1 LFQAAAFAA
10 SVRHDTVASATRVG
24 RGAGNEMEKALAFAV
39 TLAGVGL
46 MAVSVALFG
55 VHPPSLPSADAGVWA
70 EAKWPF
76 LLDQWGTG
84 KAFAC
89 ADCGAKV
96 RVYVR
101 PKIGFCN
108 CTTGVSDDAELE
120 RVADTDLV
128 SPNTRPSG
136 PSQPVT
142 IGAMKGLAR
151 AYGVSDGETGEILL
165 SVAYNND
172 CDVVVAVA
180 TLGNGDPATV
190 TPKLVAFLGSE
201 PMLHWARKE
210 LGLE

>member
-1 LFQAAAFAA
+1 
-10 SVRHDTVASATRVG
+10 
-24 RGAGNEMEKALAFAV
+24 MEKALAFAV
-39 TLAGVGL
+39 TLAGAGL

-55 VHPPSLPSADAGVWA
+55 VQAPPPLSPEAAAWT

-76 LLDQWGTG
+76 LLDQWGIG

-89 ADCGAKV
+89 TDCGARV
-96 RVYVR
+96 EVYVR

-128 SPNTRPSG
+128 SPHTKPLG
-136 PSQPVT
+136 PSQPVK

-151 AYGVSDGETGEILL
+151 PYGVSDGETGETLL
-165 SVAYNND
+165 SVAYNSE

-180 TLGNGDPATV
+180 TLGDRDPAVV

>member
-1 LFQAAAFAA
+1 
-10 SVRHDTVASATRVG
+10 
-24 RGAGNEMEKALAFAV
+24 MEKALAFAV
-39 TLAGVGL
+39 TMAGAGL

-55 VHPPSLPSADAGVWA
+55 VHAPVQPGAEVGSWA
-70 EAKWPF
+70 EARWPF

-84 KAFAC
+84 KAFVC

-96 RVYVR
+96 AVYVR

-128 SPNTRPSG
+128 SPNTRPIG
-136 PSQPVT
+136 PGQPVT
-142 IGAMKGLAR
+142 IGWMKGLAR
-151 AYGVSDGETGEILL
+151 TYGVSGGETGETLL
-165 SVAYNND
+165 SVAYNNE

-180 TLGNGDPATV
+180 TLGDGDPAAV

-201 PMLHWARKE
+201 PMLRWASKE

>member
-1 LFQAAAFAA
+1 MMRRPRA
-10 SVRHDTVASATRVG
+10 G
-24 RGAGNEMEKALAFAV
+24 REMEKALAFAV
-39 TLAGVGL
+39 TLAGASL
-46 MAVSVALFG
+46 MAASVALFG
-55 VHPPSLPSADAGVWA
+55 VHAPLPASSDAAAWT

-89 ADCGAKV
+89 ADCGGKV
-96 RVYVR
+96 EVYVR

-128 SPNTRPSG
+128 SPKTWPIG

-142 IGAMKGLAR
+142 IGWMKGLAR
-151 AYGVSDGETGEILL
+151 PYGLSDGETSETLL
-165 SVAYNND
+165 SVAYNSE

-180 TLGNGDPATV
+180 TLGDADSAVV
-190 TPKLVAFLGSE
+190 TSKLVAFLSTE

>member
-1 LFQAAAFAA
+1 
-10 SVRHDTVASATRVG
+10 
-24 RGAGNEMEKALAFAV
+24 MERALAFAM
-39 TLAGVGL
+39 TLAGAGL
-46 MAVSVALFG
+46 MAVSVAMFG
-55 VHPPSLPSADAGVWA
+55 LHAPPPSAHTGGWA

-96 RVYVR
+96 EVYVR

-128 SPNTRPSG
+128 SPNTRPIG
-136 PSQPVT
+136 PSQSVK
-142 IGAMKGLAR
+142 IGGMKGLAR
-151 AYGVSDGETGEILL
+151 PYGVSDGETGETLL
-165 SVAYNND
+165 SVAYNNE

-180 TLGNGDPATV
+180 TLGDSDPAV
-190 TPKLVAFLGSE
+190 VAPKLVAFLSTA

>member
-1 LFQAAAFAA
+1 LMAA
-10 SVRHDTVASATRVG
+10 SV
-24 RGAGNEMEKALAFAV
+24 AV
-39 TLAGVGL
+39 FGVG
-46 MAVSVALFG
+46 APQ
-55 VHPPSLPSADAGVWA
+55 PPSPDAAAWTAV
-70 EAKWPF
+70 KWPF

-96 RVYVR
+96 EVFVR

-108 CTTGVSDDAELE
+108 CTTGVSDDTELE

-128 SPNTRPSG
+128 SPNTRPIG
-136 PSQPVT
+136 PSQPVK
-142 IGAMKGLAR
+142 IGWMKGLAR
-151 AYGVSDGETGEILL
+151 SYGVSDGETAETLL
-165 SVAYNND
+165 SLAYNSE

-180 TLGNGDPATV
+180 TLGDGDPAVV
-190 TPKLVAFLGSE
+190 TPKLVAFLSSD

>member
-1 LFQAAAFAA
+1 
-10 SVRHDTVASATRVG
+10 
-24 RGAGNEMEKALAFAV
+24 MEKALAFAV
-39 TLAGVGL
+39 TLAGAGL

-55 VHPPSLPSADAGVWA
+55 VHAPMPPSADAGDWA
-70 EAKWPF
+70 EARWPF

-96 RVYVR
+96 EVYVR

-128 SPNTRPSG
+128 SPNTRPIG
-136 PSQPVT
+136 PGQPVM
-142 IGAMKGLAR
+142 IGSMKGLAR
-151 AYGVSDGETGEILL
+151 PYGVSDGETGETLL
-165 SVAYNND
+165 SVAYNNE

-180 TLGNGDPATV
+180 TLAEGDPAVV

>member
-1 LFQAAAFAA
+1 MAA
-10 SVRHDTVASATRVG
+10 SI
-24 RGAGNEMEKALAFAV
+24 AV
-39 TLAGVGL
+39 
-46 MAVSVALFG
+46 FG
-55 VHPPSLPSADAGVWA
+55 VQAPPNPDAAGWT

-89 ADCGAKV
+89 GPEECGAKV
-96 RVYVR
+96 DVYVR

-108 CTTGVSDDAELE
+108 CLTGVSDDAELE

-128 SPNTRPSG
+128 SPKTRPIG

-142 IGAMKGLAR
+142 IGPMKGLAR
-151 AYGVSDGETGEILL
+151 PYGVSDGETADALL
-165 SVAYNND
+165 SVAYNNE
-172 CDVVVAVA
+172 CDVVVAVVTVGDA
-180 TLGNGDPATV
+180 DPAAV

-201 PMLHWARKE
+201 PMLRWARKE

>member
-1 LFQAAAFAA
+1 
-10 SVRHDTVASATRVG
+10 
-24 RGAGNEMEKALAFAV
+24 MEKALAFAV
-39 TLAGVGL
+39 TLAGAGL
-46 MAVSVALFG
+46 MAASVALFG
-55 VHPPSLPSADAGVWA
+55 VHAPLPASSDAAAWT

-89 ADCGAKV
+89 ADCGGKV
-96 RVYVR
+96 EVYVR

-128 SPNTRPSG
+128 SPKTRPIG

-142 IGAMKGLAR
+142 IGWMKGLAR
-151 AYGVSDGETGEILL
+151 PYGVSDGETSETLL
-165 SVAYNND
+165 SVAYNSE

-180 TLGNGDPATV
+180 TLGDGDSAVV
-190 TPKLVAFLGSE
+190 TPKLVAFLSTE

-210 LGLE
+210 LGLQ

>member
-1 LFQAAAFAA
+1 
-10 SVRHDTVASATRVG
+10 
-24 RGAGNEMEKALAFAV
+24 MEKAFAFAV
-39 TLAGVGL
+39 TLAGAGL
-46 MAVSVALFG
+46 MAISVVLFG
-55 VHPPSLPSADAGVWA
+55 VHAPQLPSPDAAAWT
-70 EAKWPF
+70 ETKWPF

-96 RVYVR
+96 VVYVR

-108 CTTGVSDDAELE
+108 CTTGVSDDGELE

-128 SPNTRPSG
+128 SPNTRPIG
-136 PSQPVT
+136 PSRPVA

-151 AYGVSDGETGEILL
+151 PYGVSDGETGETLL

-180 TLGNGDPATV
+180 TLADGDAALV
-190 TPKLVAFLGSE
+190 MPKLVAFLSSE

>member
-1 LFQAAAFAA
+1 
-10 SVRHDTVASATRVG
+10 
-24 RGAGNEMEKALAFAV
+24 MEKALAFAV
-39 TLAGVGL
+39 TLAGAGL
-46 MAVSVALFG
+46 MAISVALFG
-55 VHPPSLPSADAGVWA
+55 VHAPMPPGADNGDWA
-70 EAKWPF
+70 EARWPF

-89 ADCGAKV
+89 IECGAKV
-96 RVYVR
+96 VVYVR

-128 SPNTRPSG
+128 SPNTRPIG
-136 PSQPVT
+136 PSRAVT
-142 IGAMKGLAR
+142 IGSMKGLAR
-151 AYGVSDGETGEILL
+151 PYGVSDGETGETLL
-165 SVAYNND
+165 SVAYNSE

-180 TLGNGDPATV
+180 TLGDADPAV
-190 TPKLVAFLGSE
+190 VEPELVAFLGSE

>member
-1 LFQAAAFAA
+1 
-10 SVRHDTVASATRVG
+10 
-24 RGAGNEMEKALAFAV
+24 MEKALAFAV
-39 TLAGVGL
+39 TLAGACL
-46 MAVSVALFG
+46 MAASVAVFG
-55 VHPPSLPSADAGVWA
+55 VHVPPPANSDTAAWT

-89 ADCGAKV
+89 ADCGGKV
-96 RVYVR
+96 EVYVR

-128 SPNTRPSG
+128 SPKTRPIG

-142 IGAMKGLAR
+142 IGGMKGLAR
-151 AYGVSDGETGEILL
+151 PYGMADGETAEALL
-165 SVAYNND
+165 SVAYNSE

-180 TLGNGDPATV
+180 TLGDGDPAMV
-190 TPKLVAFLGSE
+190 TPKLVAFLSTE

>member
-1 LFQAAAFAA
+1 MEKAFAFAITLAGATLMAA
-10 SVRHDTVASATRVG
+10 SVVV
-24 RGAGNEMEKALAFAV
+24 
-39 TLAGVGL
+39 
-46 MAVSVALFG
+46 FG
-55 VHPPSLPSADAGVWA
+55 VRAPPPSPDAAGWT
-70 EAKWPF
+70 ETKWPF

-89 ADCGAKV
+89 APEECGARV
-96 RVYVR
+96 EVYVR

-108 CTTGVSDDAELE
+108 CLTGVSDDAELE

-128 SPNTRPSG
+128 SPKTRPIG
-136 PSQPVT
+136 PSRPVT

-151 AYGVSDGETGEILL
+151 PYGMSDGETTEVLL
-165 SVAYNND
+165 SVAYNSE

-180 TLGNGDPATV
+180 TLGDADAAAV
-190 TPKLVAFLGSE
+190 TPKLVAFLSTE